1 MCRDYQKAKVY
12 SWESRFPEGRLITF
26 VDATQYVSCIWNA
39 QKLQWPPLVQELP
52 AQDKHAGKANR
63 QYVMLP
69 AHGATEK
76 TILHELAH
84 SMTATHDGYIDAH
97 GPKFVGVYMRLLCH
111 HLSVPLPLLIYSA
124 SKAGLDYDIHAKP
137 WCGR

>member
-1 MCRDYQKAKVY
+1 
-12 SWESRFPEGRLITF
+12 
-26 VDATQYVSCIWNA
+26 
-39 QKLQWPPLVQELP
+39 
-52 AQDKHAGKANR
+52 
-63 QYVMLP
+63 MLP